1 MTVTVDEKGIKQ
13 NKLTEVWSVQ
23 DFARRYRL
31 DAKEEL
37 RLVALFGRFAT
48 ASELLMN
55 CRRPAI
61 FR

>member
-1 MTVTVDEKGIKQ
+1 MTVVVDEKRIKED
-13 NKLTEVWSVQ
+13 KLTEVWNIQ

-31 DAKEEL
+31 DSKEEV

-48 ASELLMN
+48 AHELLMN
-55 CRRPAI
+55 CRRPAT